1 MVSSYVICHKNDTT
15 RWHESVKIDVYT
27 CVYTCIPVV
36 NVLNQNSSLQDGFDA
51 KYASQVTIYSDG
63 SASWMPPAIQQSS
76 CEGTIYQTFL

>member
-36 NVLNQNSSLQDGFDA
+36 NLFNQNSSLQDGFDA

-76 CEGTIYQTFL
+76 CEGTIYQCFL